1 MKPYNLIEQYKL
13 KKGLKSDNA
22 VAKELGLTRGAISAV
37 KHGGSLSVENAWT
50 IAEVIGMDPAEAV
63 AICKIAQAERAQDV
77 ESLLVWKR
85 RFQAVTHSAAT
96 VFGVIAIP
104 YWGEVADKLCILCS
118 IDHRGIERARLAF

>member
-1 MKPYNLIEQYKL
+1 MKPYDLIERYKL

-63 AICKIAQAERAQDV
+63 AICKIAQAERSDDKEGLQ
-77 ESLLVWKR
+77 VWKR

-96 VFGVIAIP
+96 IFGVIAIP
-104 YWGEVADKLCILCS
+104 YWGEVVDKLCILCQ
-118 IDHRGIERARLAF
+118 IDHGSSLRARLGF

>member
-1 MKPYNLIEQYKL
+1 MKPYDLIEQYKQ
-13 KKGLKSDNA
+13 KKGLRSDNA

-63 AICKIAQAERAQDV
+63 AICKIAQAERSHDEEGLQ
-77 ESLLVWKR
+77 VWKR

-96 VFGVIAIP
+96 VFGLIAIP
-104 YWGEVADKLCILCS
+104 YWAEVADKLCILCS
-118 IDHRGIERARLAF
+118 IDYLSGKGARSAF